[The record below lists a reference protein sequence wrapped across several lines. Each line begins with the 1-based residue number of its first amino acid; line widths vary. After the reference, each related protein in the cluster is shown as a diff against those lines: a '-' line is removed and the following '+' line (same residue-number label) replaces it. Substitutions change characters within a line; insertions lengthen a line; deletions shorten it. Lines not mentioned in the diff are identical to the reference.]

1 MPASEAAVGVAQDG
15 QVTVAAGGQ
24 VAVLSGAGD
33 WISSAPGPADE
44 APPPVLTIRTARRA
58 SMTRT
63 RTTRPTKANIA
74 ILETLFNIILRLNTS
89 FWISSVF
96 CPWIPASFS

>member
-1 MPASEAAVGVAQDG
+1 MPASEAVGGVAGG
-15 QVTVAAGGQ
+15 QVTVGAGGQ
-24 VAVLSGAGD
+24 VAVDGAGD
-33 WISSAPGPADE
+33 WVFSTPGPADE
-44 APPPVLTIRTARRA
+44 APPPPVLTIRTARRA
-58 SMTRT
+58 RMTRT

-96 CPWIPASFS
+96 CPWIPTSFS

>member
-1 MPASEAAVGVAQDG
+1 MPASEAAGGVAGG
-15 QVTVAAGGQ
+15 QVTVGAGGQ
-24 VAVLSGAGD
+24 VAVDGVSL
-33 WISSAPGPADE
+33 APGPAVE
-44 APPPVLTIRTARRA
+44 APPPPVLTIRTARRA
-58 SMTRT
+58 RMTRT